1 MFAIVE
7 IAGKQHKVEKGDVL
21 QVEKLKN
28 NKEGDKVKSD
38 KVLLKADGAKVDIG
52 TPYVPGSAVEF
63 TVKEHGKHK
72 KIKVFKK
79 KPKKRYERTQGHR
92 QQYTEIEITAV
103 K

>member
-7 IAGKQHKVEKGDVL
+7 IAGKQHKVEKGNVL
-21 QVEKLKN
+21 QVEKLKA
-28 NKEGDKVKSD
+28 NKEGDKVKTD

-52 TPYVPGSAVEF
+52 TPYVSGSTVEF
-63 TVKEHGKHK
+63 TVKEHGKHD
-72 KIKVFKK
+72 KIIVFKK
-79 KPKKRYERTQGHR
+79 KPKKRYERKQGHR